1 LNNVLTREPIPVP
14 IQTDPLM
21 IH

>member
-1 LNNVLTREPIPVP
+1 VLTREPIPVP